1 MYVVYRV
8 PRGVECEELEIM
20 GARPG
25 DLVYL
30 RPTHPVAPLSLL
42 RDYDRGQLP
51 LILGLS
57 PYLEV
62 VDHSPI
68 LPPPAA
74 PGVLRRA
81 VGDSTRHGLAPRLRL
96 IP

>member
-25 DLVYL
+25 DLIFL

-42 RDYDRGQLP
+42 RDYGRDQLA
-51 LILGLS
+51 LILGPS
-57 PYLEV
+57 QYLEV

-68 LPPPAA
+68 LPPPAV
-74 PGVLRRA
+74 PEVLRRA
-81 VGDSTRHGLAPRLRL
+81 VGDPMRPAPAPRLRL
-96 IP
+96 LR